1 MIIGI
6 DFQHIGD
13 INDLARILGCQ
24 KSQIEQILDNTPQY
38 YYQKIIPKKGRHQ
51 QGKYRIVYEV
61 SPPLDN
67 FQKNISTAISE
78 QKQFPQYVQGFVA
91 QRSTFTNASLHL
103 AQRYILNIDIKNFF
117 DTITT
122 EQVTKVFEE
131 LGCKQDIALVFAN
144 LCTLH
149 GKLVQGSSTSP
160 VLANLVCIELD
171 KDFSDLGIQHGCS
184 YSRYA
189 DDITFSGECIPRK
202 KTIEQC
208 LQKYGF
214 DLNPDKYKCQS
225 RGKAQYVT
233 GLTVFDNNQPRM
245 TKAIKRKLRQV
256 IYYASKYGWDDHLSR
271 TAKNDSFSDMKWVD
285 GTIAFLY
292 SIEPQCAMQLDI
304 EWQKI
309 LKEKSG
315 AVSRKDPCAIYERRS
330 RRHCS
335 DEG

>member
-1 MIIGI
+1 MTLGI
-6 DFQHIGD
+6 DFQNIED
-13 INDLARILGCQ
+13 INDVARILGCQ
-24 KSQIEQILDNTPQY
+24 KSQVEQIQDNPPHY

-51 QGKYRIVYEV
+51 QGKCRIVYEV

-67 FQKNISTAISE
+67 FQKNIATAISE

-103 AQRYILNIDIKNFF
+103 AKRYILNIDIKNFF

-122 EQVTKVFEE
+122 EQVATVFEE
-131 LGCKQDIALVFAN
+131 LGCKRDIALIFAD

-171 KDFSDLGIQHGCS
+171 QEFSDLGEEYGCS

-189 DDITFSGECIPRK
+189 DDITFSGERIPRK
-202 KTIEQC
+202 RNIEQC

-214 DLNPDKYKCQS
+214 ELNPDKYKCQS

-233 GLTVFDNNQPRM
+233 GLTVFDKNQPRIA
-245 TKAIKRKLRQV
+245 KEIKRKLRQV
-256 IYYASKYGWDDHLSR
+256 IYYASKYGWDDHLS
-271 TAKNDSFSDMKWVD
+271 KISHNNSFSNMRWVD
-285 GTIAFLY
+285 GMIAFMY
-292 SIEPQCAMQLDI
+292 SVEPAYALKLDT

-309 LKEKSG
+309 RMKKLG
-315 AVSRKDPCAIYERRS
+315 AVSRKNPRAIFERRANIFDS
-330 RRHCS
+330 
-335 DEG
+335 